1 MQNFEDLKEKYIRL
15 KVNLENLD
23 TKYKK
28 LSSKLAS
35 SKKDLI
41 IFEDAKEIISSSM
54 HEVQLGF
61 KSTVEETVNEV
72 ISFIWDDREYRF
84 ELSPKEKAGCYEWE
98 PKIFDGEE
106 ELDDLKTDVGGG
118 LISTIGF
125 VFKIVFHILSEKNLR
140 NTLIF
145 DEPVSNL
152 GLLTAKFGEI
162 VSFLSD
168 KFGVQFIIVTH
179 DKNLCSLTGNKYIVV
194 HNGKYSEVTRV

>member
-84 ELSPKEKAGCYEWE
+84 ELSPKEKAGGYEWE